1 MIQNGAQLYKG
12 EKQVSTYGVHFRTQ
26 KDCILKIF
34 DTINFYQNKYTLYDI
49 KSLNFW
55 KLFGTVGTANF
66 GKTCACCTQKELFI
80 DKSTIR
86 KIL

>member
-1 MIQNGAQLYKG
+1 MIQNEAQLYKG

-34 DTINFYQNKYTLYDI
+34 DTINFYQN
-49 KSLNFW
+49 LNFW

-66 GKTCACCTQKELFI
+66 GKTCACCTQKKLFI